1 MIILYKYEK
10 ATGRYIGS
18 DAGLPGYVIGDMLD
32 DVDFTLTPPPNTH
45 EQWQWIGNK
54 WVADETAN

>member
-18 DAGLPGYVIGDMLD
+18 DAGLPEYVIGDMLD
-32 DVDFTLTPPPNTH
+32 DVDFTLTPPPNTYETWYWVDAEWTT
-45 EQWQWIGNK
+45 EQPS
-54 WVADETAN
+54 